1 MPNDRADGDAARS
14 AVRPR
19 GHALWDDWDAP
30 PRVPAAPVLH
40 LEGFDGPI
48 DLLLELAERQ
58 RLDLGR
64 ISLVAL
70 VDQFVAGCA
79 QLAPH
84 VMIERRADWLVMA
97 TRLVLLRSRLLFPAT
112 PQAAAEAEREAAR
125 EVARIE
131 ALRAVRVAAS
141 WLQARPQLGHDV
153 FARPPPGPDPQVAS
167 YMALME
173 ACLTVLR
180 GRDELPAET
189 PLYRPTVPDVFR
201 IAEALLR
208 IRALVAAMTAPQP
221 LEAFWPEVPA
231 QKPKGPVIVRS
242 AVASTFVAALE
253 LCQESVVGLD
263 QDEDFSA
270 IMVSPRGIDTLYG
283 ICASMEQ
290 GEGRTSSS
298 RRTLNELPIER
309 LA

>member
-1 MPNDRADGDAARS
+1 
-14 AVRPR
+14 
-19 GHALWDDWDAP
+19 
-30 PRVPAAPVLH
+30 
-40 LEGFDGPI
+40 
-48 DLLLELAERQ
+48 
-58 RLDLGR
+58 
-64 ISLVAL
+64 
-70 VDQFVAGCA
+70 
-79 QLAPH
+79 
-84 VMIERRADWLVMA
+84 
-97 TRLVLLRSRLLFPAT
+97 
-112 PQAAAEAEREAAR
+112 
-125 EVARIE
+125 
-131 ALRAVRVAAS
+131 
-141 WLQARPQLGHDV
+141 
-153 FARPPPGPDPQVAS
+153 
-167 YMALME
+167 MALME

-298 RRTLNELPIER
+298 RRTLNELPIEP